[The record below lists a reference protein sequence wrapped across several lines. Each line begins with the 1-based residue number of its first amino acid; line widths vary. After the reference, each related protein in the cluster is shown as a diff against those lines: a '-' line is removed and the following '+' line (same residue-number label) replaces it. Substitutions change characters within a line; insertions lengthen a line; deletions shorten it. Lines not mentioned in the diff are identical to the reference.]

1 MAKGSH
7 RPAQRVVLPNGMWL
21 LLFLLGPGALGLSRL
36 VGRDRSTRSTPPTTH
51 PAQASERTR
60 RARTLGVLVRALT
73 MGLAVVAVASVL
85 GRTAV
90 LQGPVQTVQAI
101 KALAGRQVVLAPE
114 PLAEDLAAAGVAVW
128 VSNPIDAFRPE
139 DQAAYLDVWLGR
151 DSGRRAIEAS
161 DVVVARLGSPALT
174 LAGSTGCIEVG
185 RATDFGVLACRH

>member
-1 MAKGSH
+1 
-7 RPAQRVVLPNGMWL
+7 
-21 LLFLLGPGALGLSRL
+21 
-36 VGRDRSTRSTPPTTH
+36 
-51 PAQASERTR
+51 
-60 RARTLGVLVRALT
+60 

-101 KALAGRQVVLAPE
+101 KVLAGRQVVLAPE

-161 DVVVARLGSPALT
+161 DVVVAQLGSPALT

-185 RATDFGVLACRH
+185 RATDFAVLACRH